1 MSVASFD
8 TLKFANRLKQAG
20 VPERQAEAEAEAL
33 AEVLE
38 VNLKD
43 LATRD
48 DLLAVEIRL
57 QARMD
62 KFEAKIA
69 GDFARLEGEVTRL
82 AGDSTRLSGDFTRL
96 SGDFAGLSGD
106 FARLSS
112 DFLRLSGEMTLL
124 KWMLGLVLGGI
135 LALILKAFFPF
146 GGA

>member
-96 SGDFAGLSGD
+96 SGDFA
-106 FARLSS
+106 RLSA
-112 DFLRLSGEMTLL
+112 DFLRLSGQVTLL

-135 LALILKAFFPF
+135 LALILNAFFPF